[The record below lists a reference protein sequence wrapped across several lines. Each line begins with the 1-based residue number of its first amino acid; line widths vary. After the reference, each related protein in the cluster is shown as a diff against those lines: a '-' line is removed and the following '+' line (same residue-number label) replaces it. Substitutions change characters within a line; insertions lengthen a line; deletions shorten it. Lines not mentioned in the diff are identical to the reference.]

1 MLRYTTQKDEK
12 SVTFA
17 AQKRPHSMKR
27 LVFFVLACLLVAISP
42 ARADIGRRLFT
53 DGWTLN
59 GFQVSLPC
67 TFPAILHSGDSLGH
81 TVDSAILCENHFEW
95 DGNTRHKLF
104 IEFEGVGRTAEVS
117 LNGHLLGRH
126 VDDGSAFGFDLTP
139 YLYIGDNLIS
149 LRTVDEQ
156 PLSDSLAFRASMC
169 ENMSRDADRHGIF
182 QRVWLCETD
191 LLHQTAFF
199 LGGMGPSV
207 YADQFDFPLCSA
219 NIHYET
225 EVLNEDSVSRTFY
238 LRAEV
243 YDAENNLFTTLVEG
257 MPHTL
262 APNEKATVFMSSRED
277 GICFWNQ
284 GRGYLYTVCMKLV
297 EGDNPWAAGNIE
309 CTDLTVLHTGFR
321 KAEYRD
327 GGIYLNDSL
336 ISLNVSRLEGDD
348 EWLSLGVD
356 VPEWLRDY
364 RNAQFMKNGKGYARL
379 LNDVPS
385 VRDIESCDREGIL
398 QILAV
403 DSNNYEAVKPLIH
416 RCFDHP
422 SVLCCMGDLDEF
434 CNDTVHIGRLSYPTQ
449 QGDKPNRLKLTAVTS
464 PQGFCADGH
473 DVALIQVEAYD
484 KNENPCPLDSCVLE
498 WSIEGPAEWV
508 GRMTGDAA
516 NVVVLRSTSNSGTVL
531 LKVKAP
537 GIRKAR
543 LKLKALPVGSSAENV
558 SADHTSLIQSS
569 WLALQTRFPD
579 NDDGIVEFVQ

>member
-1 MLRYTTQKDEK
+1 
-12 SVTFA
+12 
-17 AQKRPHSMKR
+17 MKQ

-81 TVDSAILCENHFEW
+81 AEDSAILCENHFEW

-104 IEFEGVGRTAEVS
+104 IEFEGVGRTVETS

-126 VDDGSAFGFDLTP
+126 VADGSAFGFDLTP

-156 PLSDSLAFRASMC
+156 SVLDSLAFSASKR
-169 ENMSRDADRHGIF
+169 EYVSQDADMHGIF

-191 LLHQTAFF
+191 LLHQTASF
-199 LGGMGPSV
+199 LGGIGPSV

-284 GRGYLYTVCMKLV
+284 GMGYLYTVCLKLV

-309 CTDLTVLHTGFR
+309 CTDLMVLHTGFR
-321 KAEYRD
+321 KAEYRN
-327 GGIYLNDSL
+327 GGIFLNDSL
-336 ISLNVSRLEGDD
+336 ISLNIHSSAGDD
-348 EWLSLGVD
+348 KWLSFGGD

-364 RNAQFMKNGKGYARL
+364 RNAQLLKKGKDRARL
-379 LNDVPS
+379 LNEVPP

-398 QILAV
+398 QILAI
-403 DSNNYEAVKPLIH
+403 DSNKYEVEPLFL
-416 RCFDHP
+416 RCLNHP
-422 SVLCCMGDLDEF
+422 SVLCFKGDLNDF
-434 CNDTVHIGRLSYPTQ
+434 CNDTVHSGRLSYSTLKES
-449 QGDKPNRLKLTAVTS
+449 KPSRLKLTAVTS
-464 PQGFCADGH
+464 PHGFCADGH
-473 DVALIQVEAYD
+473 DVALIQVEACD
-484 KNENPCPLDSCVLE
+484 KNGNLCSLDSCVLE
-498 WSIEGPAEWV
+498 WSIEGPADLV
-508 GRMTGDAA
+508 GRMAGDAA
-516 NVVVLRSTSNSGTVL
+516 NVVVLRSTSNPGTVL

-543 LKLKALPVGSSAENV
+543 LRLKTLPVGSSTINA
-558 SADHTSLIQSS
+558 SADHRSLIQSS
-569 WLALQTRFPD
+569 WLAMQTRYPED
-579 NDDGIVEFVQ
+579 DDGIVEFVR